1 MPISIIVVGLVVVG
15 VLFLLTLGNK
25 SSSDSIKTSSNY
37 TEEGVK
43 NYLRAGRKIEAIK
56 CYREMTGVGL
66 KDAKEAVEAMELD

>member
-37 TEEGVK
+37 TEEDVK

-66 KDAKEAVEAMELD
+66 KDAKEAVEAMQLD